1 MKKTLRDQLNRLHG
15 NIPSPKNAIK
25 RIADALTPNDAYR
38 KGLNGA
44 QAAWAARKYKGHR
57 VPPPEYKKD
66 MLVAGI
72 MRGGTPNAG
81 LYCIHSCILITTHS
95 ILPQISRKKLD
106 TCALYN

>member
-1 MKKTLRDQLNRLHG
+1 MKKTLRDRLNRLHG

-25 RIADALTPNDAYR
+25 RVADALTPNDAYR
-38 KGLNGA
+38 KGA

-57 VPPPEYKKD
+57 VLPPEYKKD
-66 MLVAGI
+66 MLAAGI
-72 MRGGTPNAG
+72 ICGGTPNAG
-81 LYCIHSCILITTHS
+81 LYCIHICILITTHS